1 MTGRWAADRD
11 AGVSGVP
18 EHEGPQHHAGLDT
31 GPLAGR
37 DELPPWFVGHAEGAL
52 VVALVR
58 HAIRLPGG
66 TTTRPNSR
74 PMCVPRWYHLRY
86 HEGST
91 GGV

>member
-1 MTGRWAADRD
+1 MTGRATHRHT
-11 AGVSGVP
+11 GVPGVP
-18 EHEGPQHHAGLDT
+18 EHEGPQHRLRLDT
-31 GPLAGR
+31 SLFAGR
-37 DELPPWFVGHAEGAL
+37 DELPPWLVGHAEGAL

-66 TTTRPNSR
+66 TTTRLNSR
-74 PMCVPRWYHLRY
+74 PVCVPRWYHLRY